1 MDDIDFSQMH
11 CGRDEVLE
19 QMDELIDASAGCG
32 VVIINTDSVFG
43 SGGSMAIL
51 LVSRK
56 FLSSGPVEKLSNH
69 EFFVCDEDRQVGIDT
84 PEELKQILSQWG
96 YL

>member
-1 MDDIDFSQMH
+1 MKIDFSQMH
-11 CGRDEVLE
+11 CGRDAVLK
-19 QMDELIDASAGCG
+19 QMEELIDASAGCG
-32 VVIINTDSVFG
+32 AVIINPDSVFG
-43 SGGSMAIL
+43 SGSSMAIL

-56 FLSSGPVEKLSNH
+56 FLSKGPVEKLSNH
-69 EFFVCDEDRQVGIDT
+69 EFFVCDEGRQVGIDT

>member
-1 MDDIDFSQMH
+1 MH
-11 CGRDEVLE
+11 CGRNAVLE
-19 QMDELIDASAGCG
+19 QMAELIDASAGCG
-32 VVIINTDSVFG
+32 AVIINPADSVFG